1 MMGYKHAFYN
11 PFYCMENTLY
21 DSYRRPGACWGPVVR
36 NQCIGIDAKHRS
48 VGGSPTSTRIAW
60 DKGDRHALIS
70 PSKFFCPNGFFSG
83 DLI

>member
-48 VGGSPTSTRIAW
+48 VGGSPTSTRIAFSITHSSAW
-60 DKGDRHALIS
+60 RTHCMAATGARAHAGDQ
-70 PSKFFCPNGFFSG
+70 
-83 DLI
+83 